1 MAFCTGGKGGGGSSG
16 GGGSRSGGFPN
27 LPPPPPGWSWVQV
40 FLAGFGATLV
50 LACVTPLAYNYFA
63 EVTELPDLGAIL
75 LFLP

>member
-1 MAFCTGGKGGGGSSG
+1 M
-16 GGGSRSGGFPN
+16 
-27 LPPPPPGWSWVQV
+27 QV